1 MSQNFKKLIVFLS
14 LSIFCIKPSIAEITF
29 QEILENPADLKI
41 NLKYATE
48 QEAIGRYKA
57 TLSTLER
64 LSMLYPVNT
73 DIKLYL
79 ISILLKM
86 DSVAKLQLMIE
97 TMLQDPNTSQETRDY
112 IAEIL
117 KTIREQSNP
126 KPKWFAHLDLSYT
139 QTDNSNIDGYTKSNK
154 LLGKSQSGPFP
165 NNLIRYDKTYV
176 RGSSLTIGK
185 NIDETSAISF
195 NAGLKINTQNK
206 GDTFVNDL
214 ASSSVSYSKIFG
226 KNYFIPYAFYTRT
239 NERSEDD
246 LNSRGIGFNNTYNIN
261 QNNSISYS
269 SSFIS
274 TKYDEK
280 ASTIA
285 VSDDKNNDT
294 STGSL
299 GYNYTFSDVN
309 LISSKISY
317 TRKDA
322 KIGYNSYDG
331 PGLNIGFTRVLPFG
345 ILKLDKTYQT
355 NSYRGKNTKTI
366 HSVINRKDEIE
377 TSQIQLSGRLT
388 QVIPHIQLLGRI
400 TKLIPVINKLEGDIF
415 YSIKYVEIDSE
426 STLLN
431 NSAIRKN
438 TSFNI
443 IKRFSLNE

>member
-1 MSQNFKKLIVFLS
+1 MRHIFKKLIVFLS
-14 LSIFCIKPSIAEITF
+14 LSIFFIKPSIAEITF

-117 KTIREQSNP
+117 KTIRKQSNP
-126 KPKWFAHLDLSYT
+126 NPKWFAYLDVNYS
-139 QTDNSNIDGYTKSNK
+139 QTDNSNIDGYTKSAK
-154 LLGKSQSGPFP
+154 LFTRSQPGPFP
-165 NNLIRYDKTYV
+165 TNLIQYDKTYS
-176 RGSSLTIGK
+176 RGKSLTIGK

-195 NAGLKINTQNK
+195 NGGLSINTQNK
-206 GDTFVNDL
+206 GKTFVNDL
-214 ASSSVSYSKIFG
+214 ISSSVSYSKIFG
-226 KNYFIPYAFYTRT
+226 KNYFIPYIFYTRS
-239 NERSEDD
+239 NERSLPDYH
-246 LNSRGIGFNNTYNIN
+246 NKGVGFNNTYNIN

-269 SSFIS
+269 AGY
-274 TKYDEK
+274 TQKKNNEK
-280 ASTIA
+280 ASTVDA
-285 VSDDKNNDT
+285 SDTKNSDT
-294 STGSL
+294 STGSI
-299 GYNYTFSDVN
+299 GYNYTFSDIN

-317 TRKDA
+317 TKKDA
-322 KIGYNSYDG
+322 VLGWDSYEG
-331 PGLNIGFTRVLPFG
+331 PSLNISFTRVLPFG
-345 ILKLDKTYQT
+345 VIKLDKTYLQD
-355 NSYRGKNTKTI
+355 NYKGKNELIHKTI
-366 HSVINRKDEIE
+366 AREDEIE
-377 TSQIQLSGRLT
+377 TSQIQLSGRF
-388 QVIPHIQLLGRI
+388 IQLI
-400 TKLIPVINKLEGDIF
+400 PFIKKLDPKGEVF
-415 YSIKYVEIDSE
+415 YNFKYVETDQE

-438 TSFNI
+438 TSFSCC
-443 IKRFSLNE
+443 FFT

>member
-14 LSIFCIKPSIAEITF
+14 LSIFCIRPSIAEVTF

-48 QEAIGRYKA
+48 QEALGRYKA

-126 KPKWFAHLDLSYT
+126 KPKWFAYLDLSYS
-139 QTDNSNIDGYTKSNK
+139 QTDNSNIDGVTKTEK
-154 LLGKSQSGPFP
+154 LFISGSKENFP
-165 NNLIRYDKTYV
+165 IDAIKYDKTYA
-176 RGSSLTIGK
+176 RGKSLTIGK

-195 NAGLKINTQNK
+195 NAGVKINTQNK
-206 GDTFVNDL
+206 GNTYVNDL
-214 ASSSVSYSKIFG
+214 VSGSVSYSKIFG

-261 QNNSISYS
+261 KNNSISYS
-269 SSFIS
+269 SSFAS

-280 ASTIA
+280 ASTKA

-331 PGLNIGFTRVLPFG
+331 PGLNIGYTRVLPFG
-345 ILKLDKTYQT
+345 MLKLDKTYQT
-355 NSYRGKNTKTI
+355 NSYRGKNTELI
-366 HSVINRKDEIE
+366 HTVINRKDEIE
-377 TSQIQLSGRLT
+377 TSLIQLSGRLSK
-388 QVIPHIQLLGRI
+388 LLPFLKELDPNG
-400 TKLIPVINKLEGDIF
+400 EIF
-415 YSIKYVEIDSE
+415 YSLKHVETDTE

>member
-14 LSIFCIKPSIAEITF
+14 LSIFCIKPSIAEVTF

-48 QEAIGRYKA
+48 QEALGRYKA

-126 KPKWFAHLDLSYT
+126 KPKWFAYLDLSYS
-139 QTDNSNIDGYTKSNK
+139 QTDNSNIDGVTKTEK
-154 LLGKSQSGPFP
+154 LFISGSKENFP
-165 NNLIRYDKTYV
+165 IDAIKYDKTYA
-176 RGSSLTIGK
+176 RGKSLTIGK

-195 NAGLKINTQNK
+195 NAGVKINTQNK
-206 GDTFVNDL
+206 GNTYVNDL
-214 ASSSVSYSKIFG
+214 VSGSVSYSKIFG

-246 LNSRGIGFNNTYNIN
+246 LNSRGIGFNNTYNLN

-269 SSFIS
+269 SSFTS

-280 ASTIA
+280 ASTAA

-309 LISSKISY
+309 LISAKISY

-345 ILKLDKTYQT
+345 MLKLDKTYQK
-355 NSYRGKNTKTI
+355 NSYRGKNEII
-366 HSVINRKDEIE
+366 HSVINRQDEIE
-377 TSQIQLSGRLT
+377 TTLIQLSGRLSK
-388 QVIPHIQLLGRI
+388 LLPFLKELDPNG
-400 TKLIPVINKLEGDIF
+400 EIF
-415 YSIKYVEIDSE
+415 YSLKHVETDSE